1 MAQDCTPHF
10 PTQSSQENRGGSVCR
25 LQNAKQ
31 KETMDGDRRFRAIL
45 NRKSTG
51 YCVSVRTERWIQKQC
66 HVDLEGIINS
76 TEHGYKTIFH
86 T

>member
-1 MAQDCTPHF
+1 MAQDCTPYF
-10 PTQSSQENRGGSVCR
+10 PAQSSQENRGGSVCG

-31 KETMDGDRRFRAIL
+31 TKTIDEDRRFRANL
-45 NRKSTG
+45 NRKSSG

-76 TEHGYKTIFH
+76 TEHDYKIIFH